1 MMPVGYICSK
11 KMKDDSEVINSDIT
25 SVSFMIFRTGSMLIV
40 GKCTEPILY
49 EIYDFL
55 CTLFETEYHSIV
67 GKNLDQIDNDSEKS
81 SNKKKNADSSTKT
94 SRKIRKKSI
103 YCNN

>member
-1 MMPVGYICSK
+1 MKNKIK
-11 KMKDDSEVINSDIT
+11 KKVDIVLNPDIT

-55 CTLFETEYHSIV
+55 CKLFEIEYHSIV
-67 GKNLDQIDNDSEKS
+67 CKVNESMSI
-81 SNKKKNADSSTKT
+81 KKNNIVATKT
-94 SRKIRKKSI
+94 RKIRKKI
-103 YCNN
+103 INVGHLFTPDNKPL